1 MIKNPVF
8 CSVFLFF
15 LAFPVFPQNSGSESR
30 GNSQSYIEPEIQVQ
44 SDFQEENSAQPEK
57 TSEPESVQSERSE
70 NSSGTSEG
78 FLFRRKFDNEF
89 YLQTNFSL
97 SGGYNFTS
105 RENYPFAKLN
115 VDIVEAWFGRL
126 GVGSVAGITFG
137 FNPEKTNI
145 LITQMI
151 CPGLNFSW
159 DLGLG
164 IYVSAGVNMLCTWH
178 YFRETK
184 TTESFTVSTSGGNAV
199 LQKTASTTENTTTLR
214 SYGLSVPIRFRY
226 AFNRHIALYG
236 EYNFSAYP
244 WISVSTAKS
253 PDWIFENTLNAG
265 ISFSIPIRF

>member
-1 MIKNPVF
+1 MKRNLVF

-15 LAFPVFPQNSGSESR
+15 LAFSVFPQSSDSETQAT
-30 GNSQSYIEPEIQVQ
+30 SQSDTESELQVQ
-44 SDFQEENSAQPEK
+44 SDFK
-57 TSEPESVQSERSE
+57 
-70 NSSGTSEG
+70 TSEG

-89 YLQTNFSL
+89 QLQTNFSL

-137 FNPEKTNI
+137 FNPEKTNV

-178 YFRETK
+178 YFRESK
-184 TTESFTVSTSGGNAV
+184 TTESFTVSSSGGNAV
-199 LQKTASTTENTTTLR
+199 LQKTLSTAETATTLR
-214 SYGLSVPIRFRY
+214 SYGFSVPIRIRY
-226 AFNRHIALYG
+226 TFNRLIAFYG

-244 WISVSTAKS
+244 WISVSTIKS

-265 ISFSIPIRF
+265 ISFSIPMRF